1 MGRNIGSQVFASV
14 LVNALY
20 AMKNMP
26 IMLVNTLLTPF
37 SFLIVITFI
46 SRGALLGVAIEGAL
60 IMTMVLN
67 GLGLQGDLSHLKNDM
82 KLQEMVVGSPTSASV
97 YLIGMAM
104 SEIIYALPALILL
117 IILSALFLHLT
128 LLGILAIAGAMLLMF
143 IVAVALGFFF
153 STLTADVIQSF
164 AFSGMLSMLL
174 SALPPV
180 YYLITYIPLPYRYL
194 AYLSPTTFAAQIA
207 QNAAGFVSLSTSSL
221 ITDWIV
227 LAAVAIVF
235 LFIAIKKSRW
245 VEI

>member
-1 MGRNIGSQVFASV
+1 MSRNISSQVFASV

-60 IMTMVLN
+60 IMTMVSN

-128 LLGILAIAGAMLLMF
+128 LFGILAIAGAMLLMF

-194 AYLSPTTFAAQIA
+194 AYLSPTTYAAQIA
-207 QNAAGFVSLSTSSL
+207 QNAAGFISLSTTSL
-221 ITDWIV
+221 AIDWIV
-227 LAAVAIVF
+227 LAGVAVTF
-235 LFIAIKKSRW
+235 LLIAIKKSRW
-245 VEI
+245 VEV